1 MANLETKKIK
11 VALADDHLLLRTAL
25 TKIVNDFQNCKVILE
40 VGNGVDLLQK
50 LNEGVKP
57 DVLVLDLNMPGMNG
71 YDVARQIVKDF
82 PDIKILVL
90 TMYDQEMAL
99 VRLLQVGVKGFLKKD
114 IFPEELKKAIEAIAD
129 TGYYYSHDTTG
140 RIINMFKKSNGK
152 QMHFENNMLTDTEIL
167 FMKLSC
173 TEKTYKEIALEME
186 LNPRSVDNLR
196 DNLFT
201 RLNVKSR
208 VGLAI
213 FAVKNGIVIP

>member
-82 PDIKILVL
+82 PDVKILVL

-99 VRLLQVGVKGFLKKD
+99 VRLLQVGVKGFLRKD

-140 RIINMFKKSNGK
+140 RIINIFKKSNGK

>member
-82 PDIKILVL
+82 PDVKILVL

-99 VRLLQVGVKGFLKKD
+99 VRLLQVGVKGFLRKD

>member
-99 VRLLQVGVKGFLKKD
+99 VRLLQVGVKGFLRKD